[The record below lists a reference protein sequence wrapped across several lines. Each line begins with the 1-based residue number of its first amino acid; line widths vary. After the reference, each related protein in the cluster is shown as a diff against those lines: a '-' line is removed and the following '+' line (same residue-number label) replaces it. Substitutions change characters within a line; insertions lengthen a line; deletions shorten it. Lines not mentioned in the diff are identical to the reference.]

1 MPVLD
6 IDVDIAKAMYD
17 VNVWGV
23 IRTTQVFAELVIA
36 AEGTIVIIG
45 SIAGVMPYVFG
56 GPPPPTPIYKH
67 PMHVSRLTT
76 RRIQLLQSRN
86 PIHSRH
92 PPHRNVS
99 LQRQSPQHLHRRRPH
114 KSIPQLDLTLGPA
127 PPADI
132 GVHAH

>member
-1 MPVLD
+1 MVGYSMPVLD

-56 GPPPPTPIYKH
+56 GPPSPPPQASHACVKANKQAHTTP
-67 PMHVSRLTT
+67 PR
-76 RRIQLLQSRN
+76 
-86 PIHSRH
+86 
-92 PPHRNVS
+92 
-99 LQRQSPQHLHRRRPH
+99 PQF
-114 KSIPQLDLTLGPA
+114 IP
-127 PPADI
+127 
-132 GVHAH
+132 

>member
-23 IRTTQVFAELVIA
+23 IRTTQVFADLVIA

-56 GPPPPTPIYKH
+56 GPPHPKH
-67 PMHVSRLTT
+67 PMHVSRLTN
-76 RRIQLLQSRN
+76 RGIQLLQGRN

-92 PPHRNVS
+92 PPHRNVP

-114 KSIPQLDLTLGPA
+114 KPVPQLDLTLGPA
-127 PPADI
+127 PASYI
-132 GVHAH
+132 AVHAH